1 MDLLFKRYA
10 SPFLLIEQMIAINN
24 FSDFVTKLLN
34 LNDEDILW
42 EFFLHKYMGE
52 QSYSEWKESLE
63 SREVSAE
70 EAEEIISN
78 SFDILNSFE
87 PTS

>member
-10 SPFLLIEQMIAINN
+10 SPFLLIGQMIAINS
-24 FSDFVTKLLN
+24 FSDFVTKLIN

-63 SREVSAE
+63 SKEVSAE
-70 EAEEIISN
+70 EAEKIISN

-87 PTS
+87 PS

>member
-10 SPFLLIEQMIAINN
+10 SPFLLIEQMIAINS
-24 FSDFVTKLLN
+24 FSDFVTKLIN

-52 QSYSEWKESLE
+52 QSYSERKESLE
-63 SREVSAE
+63 SKEVSAE
-70 EAEEIISN
+70 EAEKIISN

-87 PTS
+87 PS

>member
-10 SPFLLIEQMIAINN
+10 SPFLLIEQMIAINS
-24 FSDFVTKLLN
+24 FSDFVTKLMD

-63 SREVSAE
+63 SKEVSAE

-87 PTS
+87 PS

>member
-1 MDLLFKRYA
+1 
-10 SPFLLIEQMIAINN
+10 MIAINSL
-24 FSDFVTKLLN
+24 SDFATKLIN

-63 SREVSAE
+63 SKEVSVE
-70 EAEEIISN
+70 EAEKIISN

-87 PTS
+87 PS

>member
-10 SPFLLIEQMIAINN
+10 SPFLLIEQMIAINSL
-24 FSDFVTKLLN
+24 SDFATKLIN

-42 EFFLHKYMGE
+42 EFFLHKYIGE

-63 SREVSAE
+63 SKEVSVE
-70 EAEEIISN
+70 EAEKIISN

-87 PTS
+87 PS

>member
-10 SPFLLIEQMIAINN
+10 SPFLLIEQMIAINS
-24 FSDFVTKLLN
+24 FSDFVTKLIN

-63 SREVSAE
+63 SKEVSVE
-70 EAEEIISN
+70 EAEKIISN

-87 PTS
+87 PS

>member
-63 SREVSAE
+63 SRELSAE
-70 EAEEIISN
+70 EAEKIISN

>member
-87 PTS
+87 LTS

>member
-1 MDLLFKRYA
+1 
-10 SPFLLIEQMIAINN
+10 MITINS
-24 FSDFVTKLLN
+24 FSDFVTKLIN
-34 LNDEDILW
+34 LNDEDTLW

-63 SREVSAE
+63 SKEVSAE
-70 EAEEIISN
+70 EAEKIISN

-87 PTS
+87 PS

>member
-10 SPFLLIEQMIAINN
+10 SPFLLIEQMIAINS
-24 FSDFVTKLLN
+24 FSDFVTKLIN

-42 EFFLHKYMGE
+42 EFFLHKYIGE

-63 SREVSAE
+63 SKEVSAE
-70 EAEEIISN
+70 EAEKIISN

-87 PTS
+87 PS

>member
-10 SPFLLIEQMIAINN
+10 SPFLLIEQMIAINI
-24 FSDFVTKLLN
+24 FSDFVTKLIN

-63 SREVSAE
+63 SKEVSAE
-70 EAEEIISN
+70 EAEKIISN

-87 PTS
+87 PS

>member
-10 SPFLLIEQMIAINN
+10 SPFLLIEQMIAINS
-24 FSDFVTKLLN
+24 FSDFVTKLMD

-63 SREVSAE
+63 SKEVSVE
-70 EAEEIISN
+70 EAEKIISN

-87 PTS
+87 PS

>member
-10 SPFLLIEQMIAINN
+10 SPFLLIEQMIAINS
-24 FSDFVTKLLN
+24 FSGFVTKLIN

-63 SREVSAE
+63 SKEVSAE
-70 EAEEIISN
+70 EAEKIISN

-87 PTS
+87 PS

>member
-87 PTS
+87 PAS

>member
-10 SPFLLIEQMIAINN
+10 SPFLLIEQMIAINS
-24 FSDFVTKLLN
+24 FSNFVTKLIN

-63 SREVSAE
+63 SKEVSAE
-70 EAEEIISN
+70 EAEKIISN

-87 PTS
+87 PS

>member
-10 SPFLLIEQMIAINN
+10 SPFLLIEQMIAINSL
-24 FSDFVTKLLN
+24 SDFATKLIN

-63 SREVSAE
+63 SKEVSVE
-70 EAEEIISN
+70 EAEKIISN

-87 PTS
+87 PS

>member
-10 SPFLLIEQMIAINN
+10 SPFLLIEQMIAINS
-24 FSDFVTKLLN
+24 FSDFVTKLMD

-63 SREVSAE
+63 SKEVSAE
-70 EAEEIISN
+70 EAEEIISD
-78 SFDILNSFE
+78 SFDILNNFE

>member
-10 SPFLLIEQMIAINN
+10 SPFLLIEQMIAINS
-24 FSDFVTKLLN
+24 FSDFVTKLIN

-63 SREVSAE
+63 SKEVSAE
-70 EAEEIISN
+70 EAEKIISN

-87 PTS
+87 PS

>member
-10 SPFLLIEQMIAINN
+10 SPFLLIEQMIAINS
-24 FSDFVTKLLN
+24 FSDFVTKLIN